1 VTNGT
6 AGGSVTDK
14 LLCSVIHSAIPFT
27 RSKVP
32 DTRRNICPLLWLTT
46 SLALKP
52 LCQYFD
58 IEELLHDDEKSREA
72 FYAHDESFDQFAL
85 CLRSGGRREDNRH
98 LHHRILML

>member
-1 VTNGT
+1 MVSWAQMWPRVDTYVTF
-6 AGGSVTDK
+6 GSGCAVVD
-14 LLCSVIHSAIPFT
+14 H
-27 RSKVP
+27 
-32 DTRRNICPLLWLTT
+32 D
-46 SLALKP
+46 ALG
-52 LCQYFD
+52 FD